1 MLKVL
6 IRLYLVVLITFS
18 LANYVVPELVVS
30 LSKDRYVAWN
40 LDQFR
45 GQLALIQQRF
55 LERPKTEWD
64 QLERELKTSFAPLE
78 VSLREMANARL
89 SPDEREQL
97 EQGLMVIRLGEYGLP
112 DTVLAPLD
120 NEHFIEES
128 SPPLPL
134 DINLLFWAMNV
145 LTGAALLACLLL
157 WLRPHW
163 RDLESLRR
171 TASALGRGNLSA
183 RTHLSSRSNIAEL
196 GHVFDSMATDIE
208 RLLNQQQELL
218 NAVSHE
224 LRTPLSRLDFGLA
237 LALSEDIPEAS
248 RTRLLDMTR
257 HVRELDEL
265 VLELLSYS
273 RLHSV
278 AAQLERVELNL
289 GEFIDS
295 IVGGFAEELEQRG
308 ILLEVDMAM
317 EKQRVSLEPRLTAR
331 ALQNLIRNAIR
342 YCNHRIRL
350 SVSVLD
356 QDRYQ
361 ITVEDDGIG
370 IPEAEHE
377 KIFEPFYRLD
387 RSRDRTTGGFGLG
400 LAISRRAIE
409 TQNGILAADTSPLGG
424 ARFRLDMPFHM

>member
-1 MLKVL
+1 
-6 IRLYLVVLITFS
+6 
-18 LANYVVPELVVS
+18 
-30 LSKDRYVAWN
+30 
-40 LDQFR
+40 
-45 GQLALIQQRF
+45 
-55 LERPKTEWD
+55 
-64 QLERELKTSFAPLE
+64 
-78 VSLREMANARL
+78 
-89 SPDEREQL
+89 
-97 EQGLMVIRLGEYGLP
+97 
-112 DTVLAPLD
+112 
-120 NEHFIEES
+120 
-128 SPPLPL
+128 
-134 DINLLFWAMNV
+134 MNV

-409 TQNGILAADTSPLGG
+409 TQNGTLAADTSPLGG
-424 ARFRLDMPFHM
+424 ARFRLNMSFHT